1 MVMLQVR
8 KRRKKPQ
15 PRGIRPP
22 STFGKFLGWCVHGY
36 TALGLV
42 AAGVIAVLI
51 VRGDADAFRWCF
63 LLMAAATIVD
73 STDGTLAR
81 KVCIKEVVPGFD
93 GRRLDDIVDF
103 LNYTFL
109 PVLLIWRAQI
119 LPTGYEA
126 WLFLPL
132 LASVY
137 GFCQV
142 QAKTDDG
149 YFLGFPSL
157 WNLVALYL
165 YVLHLYESPQG
176 DWVALAL
183 VIVLALL
190 TFVPIRHLYP
200 SQPGLLNRVSMIA
213 GRDLDSAGRLV
224 DLEAAR
230 RRRAAAERV
239 DHANRAFFATL
250 SDLLPGRFVGDQRD
264 PLAEAYVLSPAACV
278 TRSAGTS
285 RPLSPF
291 APRKDSCHEHTLSP
305 ARHGCRLAPRKD
317 SCHEHTLS
325 RSERQLSL
333 KVKQR
338 VGRKDLAEANGTPH
352 H

>member
-1 MVMLQVR
+1 MRTNESGIQRIARRSAAIVMLQVR

-15 PRGIRPP
+15 PRGLRPP
-22 STFGKFLGWCVHGY
+22 TTFGKFLGWCVHAY

-42 AAGVIAVLI
+42 AAGMIAVLL
-51 VRGDADAFRWCF
+51 VRGDADAFRWSF

-81 KVCIKEVVPGFD
+81 KVRIKEVVPGFD

-103 LNYTFL
+103 LTYTFL
-109 PVLLIWRAQI
+109 PLLLIWRVGI
-119 LPTGYEA
+119 LPVGQEP

-165 YVLHLYESPQG
+165 YVLHLLVVPQG
-176 DWVALAL
+176 AWVSLAV

-200 SQPGLLNRVSMIA
+200 SQPGFVNRVSMIA
-213 GRDLDSAGRLV
+213 GALWAPLV
-224 DLEAAR
+224 GWLIWK
-230 RRRAAAERV
+230 
-239 DHANRAFFATL
+239 
-250 SDLLPGRFVGDQRD
+250 LPGGDVPRLSESTVQ
-264 PLAEAYVLSPAACV
+264 LAL
-278 TRSAGTS
+278 
-285 RPLSPF
+285 
-291 APRKDSCHEHTLSP
+291 
-305 ARHGCRLAPRKD
+305 
-317 SCHEHTLS
+317 
-325 RSERQLSL
+325 LSL
-333 KVKQR
+333 VYPIYYLGVSWAISVMYWRKQWSHRR
-338 VGRKDLAEANGTPH
+338 VRV
-352 H
+352 

>member
-1 MVMLQVR
+1 MRTNESGIQRIARRSAAIVMLQVR

-15 PRGIRPP
+15 PRGTRPT
-22 STFGKFLGWCVHGY
+22 STFEKFLGWCVHAY

-42 AAGVIAVLI
+42 AAGLIAVLL
-51 VRGDADAFRWCF
+51 VRGGADAFRWSF

-81 KVCIKEVVPGFD
+81 KVRIKEVVPGFD

-109 PVLLIWRAQI
+109 PLLLIWRAGI
-119 LPTGYEA
+119 LPTGYEP

-165 YVLHLYESPQG
+165 YVLHLYGMVQG
-176 DWVALAL
+176 SWVSLAT

-213 GRDLDSAGRLV
+213 GALWTPLV
-224 DLEAAR
+224 GWLIWK
-230 RRRAAAERV
+230 
-239 DHANRAFFATL
+239 
-250 SDLLPGRFVGDQRD
+250 LPGGAEPRLSGTTFQLALLSFLY
-264 PLAEAYVLSPAACV
+264 PLYYLGVSWAISVIHW
-278 TRSAGTS
+278 
-285 RPLSPF
+285 
-291 APRKDSCHEHTLSP
+291 RKQLAH
-305 ARHGCRLAPRKD
+305 RRL
-317 SCHEHTLS
+317 
-325 RSERQLSL
+325 
-333 KVKQR
+333 R
-338 VGRKDLAEANGTPH
+338 V
-352 H
+352 

>member
-1 MVMLQVR
+1 MRTNESGIQRIARRSAAIVMLQVR

-15 PRGIRPP
+15 PRGLRPP
-22 STFGKFLGWCVHGY
+22 TRFGKFLGWCVHAY

-42 AAGVIAVLI
+42 AAGMIAVLL
-51 VRGDADAFRWCF
+51 VRGDADAFRWSF

-81 KVCIKEVVPGFD
+81 KVRIKEVVPGFD

-103 LNYTFL
+103 LTYTFL
-109 PVLLIWRAQI
+109 PLLLIWRAGI
-119 LPTGYEA
+119 LPSGQEP

-165 YVLHLYESPQG
+165 YVLHLLQVPAG
-176 DWVALAL
+176 AWVSLAV

-213 GRDLDSAGRLV
+213 GALWTPLV
-224 DLEAAR
+224 GWLIWK
-230 RRRAAAERV
+230 
-239 DHANRAFFATL
+239 
-250 SDLLPGRFVGDQRD
+250 LPGGDVSRLSESTVQ
-264 PLAEAYVLSPAACV
+264 LAL
-278 TRSAGTS
+278 
-285 RPLSPF
+285 
-291 APRKDSCHEHTLSP
+291 
-305 ARHGCRLAPRKD
+305 
-317 SCHEHTLS
+317 
-325 RSERQLSL
+325 LSL
-333 KVKQR
+333 VYPIYYLGVSWAISVMHWRKQWSHRRLR
-338 VGRKDLAEANGTPH
+338 V
-352 H
+352 